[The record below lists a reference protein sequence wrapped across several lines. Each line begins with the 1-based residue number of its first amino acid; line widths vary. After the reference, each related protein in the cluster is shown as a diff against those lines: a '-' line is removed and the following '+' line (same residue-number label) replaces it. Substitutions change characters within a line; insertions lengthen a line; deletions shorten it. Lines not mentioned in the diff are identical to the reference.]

1 MRFFSNIG
9 HLPLWILGLRD
20 IPAVPYRFKGLLDT
34 ALRLFRRAK
43 ETQPARDGLTNRY
56 TIGGVEASASEFLYG
71 VAPGSAP
78 RMAGKVVSIVSGDKR
93 TLPRARA
100 ARSNLQKLSLDRP
113 EQFAMSWTNFAD
125 VYKDSEPRL
134 EEYAATLTDAAKA
147 TEAFWSTIAE
157 NGMAYNLLMLK
168 KVRQTD
174 LDDLRARFGRAWS
187 DDWDALADRGLLF
200 FIDLT
205 IFASLPIA
213 MVKGFPRF
221 TPATITLL
229 VQDPESKTLQ
239 PVAVRVAAKD
249 DAGAQHFVKD
259 RATSSAWLY
268 ALQAAKTSVTVYGIW
283 LGHVYHWHVVTA
295 AMQMTMFNT
304 LNADH
309 GIYKLIAPQSN
320 FLIQFDEVLFLLWG
334 RIAPPTSVDGA
345 TGFLRLVN
353 TFAKG
358 RTYFDDDPTT
368 TLRRNGINEAD
379 FTRQEAWDAFPTA
392 GRLLDLWHATDV
404 YVRVVVENTY
414 ANDALVREDRQIQAW
429 MHAAADPD
437 KGNIRG
443 LPQVDTR
450 EKLARVLTSLV
461 YRITVHGSSRLRPSA
476 YPAQAFVANFPP
488 CLQIEAIPSPD
499 ADLST
504 EELLRY
510 LPKTG
515 TIGEMMTF
523 YNTFIFSTPYQPF
536 IPDGGITED
545 LFWPSRT
552 DDPRN
557 EALIAYRKAV
567 VSLIRTY
574 EPSETKIHQWPMN
587 IET

>member
-9 HLPLWILGLRD
+9 HLLLWILGLRD

-259 RATSSAWLY
+259 RATSDR
-268 ALQAAKTSVTVYGIW
+268 KSVV
-283 LGHVYHWHVVTA
+283 
-295 AMQMTMFNT
+295 
-304 LNADH
+304 
-309 GIYKLIAPQSN
+309 
-320 FLIQFDEVLFLLWG
+320 
-334 RIAPPTSVDGA
+334 
-345 TGFLRLVN
+345 
-353 TFAKG
+353 
-358 RTYFDDDPTT
+358 
-368 TLRRNGINEAD
+368 
-379 FTRQEAWDAFPTA
+379 
-392 GRLLDLWHATDV
+392 
-404 YVRVVVENTY
+404 
-414 ANDALVREDRQIQAW
+414 
-429 MHAAADPD
+429 
-437 KGNIRG
+437 
-443 LPQVDTR
+443 
-450 EKLARVLTSLV
+450 
-461 YRITVHGSSRLRPSA
+461 
-476 YPAQAFVANFPP
+476 
-488 CLQIEAIPSPD
+488 
-499 ADLST
+499 
-504 EELLRY
+504 
-510 LPKTG
+510 
-515 TIGEMMTF
+515 
-523 YNTFIFSTPYQPF
+523 
-536 IPDGGITED
+536 
-545 LFWPSRT
+545 
-552 DDPRN
+552 
-557 EALIAYRKAV
+557 
-567 VSLIRTY
+567 
-574 EPSETKIHQWPMN
+574 
-587 IET
+587 